1 MREDRA
7 SLPLVTLHRIL
18 CNDLLALFIMNQHE
32 VKERIGRAMRAM
44 KKEPKA
50 LLFIDGNTDW
60 TCDTPEICG
69 VPVLH
74 GVGLSC
80 SRWGTDPED
89 CPFVPLGA
97 TDAEIT
103 YHDRRIFADAW
114 LG

>member
-1 MREDRA
+1 MTT
-7 SLPLVTLHRIL
+7 PLTYQ
-18 CNDLLALFIMNQHE
+18 LALLLMNQHE

-50 LLFIDGNTDW
+50 LLFIDGKTDW

-69 VPVLH
+69 VQVLH
-74 GVGLSC
+74 GVGLAC

-89 CPFVPLGA
+89 CPFVPIGA

-114 LG
+114 SG